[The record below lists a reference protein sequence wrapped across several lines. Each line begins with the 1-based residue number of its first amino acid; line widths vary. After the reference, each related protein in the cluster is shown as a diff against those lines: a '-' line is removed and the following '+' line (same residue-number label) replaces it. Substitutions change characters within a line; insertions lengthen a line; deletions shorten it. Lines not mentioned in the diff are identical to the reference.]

1 MYCVRTCRYIRKRE
15 ELYPSN
21 PSDEAPPPPKKRRGQ
36 NKCRPHMK
44 PVPASQQLCH
54 SVRQGA
60 ECSFGQTCR
69 FSHDVAAYM
78 SAKPPDIGTTCLF
91 YQQWGRCPFGLTCR
105 FGAEHTSP
113 QYTNIV
119 DADKMAAVGAA
130 CNVRNV
136 ITKELQEDLRRRR
149 VVFPRSEAYL
159 KTLDGRGQKVDGRGQ
174 KVKLQVQVDGRGQKV
189 DGQGQEVVGQGQ
201 EVVGQGQE
209 VVGQGQEV
217 VGQGQEVV
225 GQVQEVIGQGQEVDG
240 RSQEVDGRGQVDGQ
254 GQEVDGRG
262 QEVVGQ
268 GQEVVGQGHE
278 AEPGTKWDSDC
289 GVEGSK
295 VVDKSCEGVPPLPEG
310 SREGGGPTPGVIETD
325 LKLNQSSRCDS
336 DKHRVTARTA
346 GALTDQDEVRL
357 RPQEKKALSF
367 ENKLYL
373 APLTTVSVRVR
384 VSVRV
389 SVRVRVDLY
398 MCSCPLP
405 LAKSCPD
412 PPRPSARLATC
423 PSVVCA
429 RRSGPR

>member
-15 ELYPSN
+15 ELYPSD

-69 FSHDVAAYM
+69 FSHDVATFM
-78 SAKPPDIGTTCLF
+78 SAKPPDIGTTCVF

-174 KVKLQVQVDGRGQKV
+174 KVDGRDQTVKLQV
-189 DGQGQEVVGQGQ
+189 
-201 EVVGQGQE
+201 
-209 VVGQGQEV
+209 
-217 VGQGQEVV
+217 
-225 GQVQEVIGQGQEVDG
+225 
-240 RSQEVDGRGQVDGQ
+240 QVDGQ
-254 GQEVDGRG
+254 GQEVNGRG
-262 QEVVGQ
+262 QEVEGR
-268 GQEVVGQGHE
+268 GQEVEGRGQE
-278 AEPGTKWDSDC
+278 AEPGTKRDSDC
-289 GVEGSK
+289 GVESPK
-295 VVDKSCEGVPPLPEG
+295 AVDESCEGVPPPPEG
-310 SREGGGPTPGVIETD
+310 GREGDGSTPEVTETG
-325 LKLNQSSRCDS
+325 LKPNQSSRCDS
-336 DKHRVTARTA
+336 DMQHVTARTV

-357 RPQEKKALSF
+357 RLQEKKALSF
-367 ENKLYL
+367 KRKLYL

-384 VSVRV
+384 V
-389 SVRVRVDLY
+389 Y
-398 MCSCPLP
+398 KACMCVAVPHP
-405 LAKSCPD
+405 
-412 PPRPSARLATC
+412 
-423 PSVVCA
+423 
-429 RRSGPR
+429 

>member
-15 ELYPSN
+15 ELYPSD

-69 FSHDVAAYM
+69 FSHDVAAFM
-78 SAKPPDIGTTCLF
+78 SAKPPDIGTTCVF

-105 FGAEHTSP
+105 FGAKHTSP

-149 VVFPRSEAYL
+149 VVFPRSETYL
-159 KTLDGRGQKVDGRGQ
+159 KTLDGRGQKVKQ
-174 KVKLQVQVDGRGQKV
+174 QVQVDGRGQEV
-189 DGQGQEVVGQGQ
+189 DGQGQEVDRQ
-201 EVVGQGQE
+201 
-209 VVGQGQEV
+209 
-217 VGQGQEVV
+217 
-225 GQVQEVIGQGQEVDG
+225 
-240 RSQEVDGRGQVDGQ
+240 SQEVDRR

-262 QEVVGQ
+262 QEVAKKVQ
-268 GQEVVGQGHE
+268 VDKECQEVEGRGQE
-278 AEPGTKWDSDC
+278 AEPGTMRDC
-289 GVEGSK
+289 DYRVEGPK
-295 VVDKSCEGVPPLPEG
+295 AVDESCEGVPPPPEG
-310 SREGGGPTPGVIETD
+310 GREGDGPTPEVIETG
-325 LKLNQSSRCDS
+325 LKPNQSSRCDS
-336 DKHRVTARTA
+336 DMQHETARTA

-367 ENKLYL
+367 KNKLYL
-373 APLTTVSVRVR
+373 APLTTVSVRV
-384 VSVRV
+384 
-389 SVRVRVDLY
+389 Y
-398 MCSCPLP
+398 KACMCVAVPHP
-405 LAKSCPD
+405 
-412 PPRPSARLATC
+412 
-423 PSVVCA
+423 
-429 RRSGPR
+429 